1 MRNKRDM
8 RQRKRRRR
16 AGITLIEMLVVI
28 TIVALF
34 SAVAF
39 QQYSG
44 IVDQGR
50 QTAAQTQ
57 IEQFSTAA
65 QRHYIEYGRFPT
77 EEEGLQALR
86 PYLAKDIGLDPWQRP
101 YEYRYPGEHGPDPD
115 LICYGAD
122 GAPGGEG
129 PNEDVVSWR

>member
-8 RQRKRRRR
+8 KQWKQRRR

-44 IVDQGR
+44 IVDKGR

-57 IEQFSTAA
+57 LEQFATAA
-65 QRHYIEYGRFPT
+65 QRHYIEYGRFPA

-122 GAPGGEG
+122 GVPGGEG
-129 PNEDVVSWR
+129 PNEDVVSWK

>member
-1 MRNKRDM
+1 MRNKRHM
-8 RQRKRRRR
+8 KQRRQRRR

-44 IVDQGR
+44 IVDKGR

-57 IEQFSTAA
+57 LEQFATAA
-65 QRHYIEYGRFPT
+65 QRHYIEYGRFPA

-122 GAPGGEG
+122 GVPGGEG
-129 PNEDVVSWR
+129 PNEDVVSWK